1 MLTDI
6 HPNPAQ
12 VIVSTEDCDWCS
24 VNAVF
29 AHHRTFPEICGEG
42 ETPREAAERL
52 VQRLTSG
59 LDAAPCGWRRE
70 CVERAIED
78 VRAFAELAL

>member
-12 VIVSTEDCDWCS
+12 VIVSTEDCTWYS
-24 VNAVF
+24 VTAIV
-29 AHHRTFPEICGEG
+29 AHHRAFPEIRGEG

-52 VQRLTSG
+52 VQRLTAG
-59 LDAAPCGWRRE
+59 LDGAPCGWRRE
-70 CVERAIED
+70 CAERAIED
-78 VRAFAELAL
+78 VRAFAALAL